1 LVCPRLHLLRSLL
14 LPKSDLQEGVER
26 SKDLIL
32 QGRGGRGP
40 WSSALSALQ
49 QLHFPNGKSR

>member
-1 LVCPRLHLLRSLL
+1 MPDDFGGELLVCPRLHLLRSLL

-32 QGRGGRGP
+32 
-40 WSSALSALQ
+40 
-49 QLHFPNGKSR
+49 

>member
-1 LVCPRLHLLRSLL
+1 MPDDFGGELLVCPRLHLLRSLL

-40 WSSALSALQ
+40 WSSALSAL
-49 QLHFPNGKSR
+49 